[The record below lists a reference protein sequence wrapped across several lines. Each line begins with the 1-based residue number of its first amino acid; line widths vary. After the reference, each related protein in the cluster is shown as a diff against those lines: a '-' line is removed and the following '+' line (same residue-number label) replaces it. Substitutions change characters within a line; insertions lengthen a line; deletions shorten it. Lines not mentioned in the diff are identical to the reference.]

1 MSLSR
6 GGDLIASEIQRPH
19 RSHSLCLVGS
29 QGVEPRVSRGRLVY
43 SQLQSPVLLAA
54 RSKLVR
60 TTGLEPMASTLATS
74 RSASELH
81 PQTSIPESFRASGTL
96 TLARASKSSHQLRLS
111 PRRRKH
117 LSACWTR
124 VCAAHRRTRR
134 AMRDPGESPDLQ
146 FCLLNSVLAERA
158 AQGSIRT
165 ARTNPY
171 RGLHLADGT
180 LFWVGFR
187 RL

>member
-1 MSLSR
+1 M
-6 GGDLIASEIQRPH
+6 H
-19 RSHSLCLVGS
+19 
-29 QGVEPRVSRGRLVY
+29 
-43 SQLQSPVLLAA
+43 VLKNVL
-54 RSKLVR
+54 
-60 TTGLEPMASTLATS
+60 TS
-74 RSASELH
+74 S
-81 PQTSIPESFRASGTL
+81 
-96 TLARASKSSHQLRLS
+96 RLS

-117 LSACWTR
+117 ITACWTR
-124 VCAAHRRTRR
+124 ARASRRRTRR

-180 LFWVGFR
+180 LFWVVFADSERDLRWLGSR
-187 RL
+187 GCPVRLAPSGTRSPKGGYRSSSVARLRKSFATGRDQLPVIVGQPRAARWNSRCVRCMAVPLIESI